1 MTEGRLGCIDAGD
14 LIGYINDNL
23 KNEKNFLT
31 FGPGESQKMS
41 EFEFNPEQYNFPTY
55 GVAHLLAT

>member
-23 KNEKNFLT
+23 KNEKKL
-31 FGPGESQKMS
+31 PHVW
-41 EFEFNPEQYNFPTY
+41 PW
-55 GVAHLLAT
+55 